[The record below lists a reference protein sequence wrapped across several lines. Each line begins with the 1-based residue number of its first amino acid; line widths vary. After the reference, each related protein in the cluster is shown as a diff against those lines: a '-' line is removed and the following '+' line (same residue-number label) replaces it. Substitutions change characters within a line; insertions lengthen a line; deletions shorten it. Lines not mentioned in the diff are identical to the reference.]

1 MKSTF
6 LTTLLTASSLA
17 AAQTTQRTT
26 PPVRIP
32 ANAPAARPQA
42 PSANPQPQLAADE
55 PITFNTEPL
64 TIESIGLT
72 MLVPEGAEVVADS
85 MAGNTA
91 ATFQAKDQ
99 SWVIKVQTP
108 RTARKDLS
116 LAKLVDE
123 AVQQLLDAHRVLEV
137 DPTKNVA
144 KEAPKAA
151 AVVLSRD
158 PAPGQKLT
166 IRNEGNDLPI
176 ERCYVELPP
185 MLQKQDPV
193 VRGFTAARIGQDQF
207 ITFELFTTK
216 SKFER
221 ARTIYELT
229 VGGAKFADTVKARE
243 ARAAMVTAGVKF
255 FDTVTRDDIQ
265 SIVSA
270 QPERFERLYKPSK
283 TGKRMDDVEVG
294 YRRVRTSTGREAGA
308 SREGWIVR
316 IDARFLQNESVVDS
330 QSIFHMAYDRQE
342 ENWSV
347 LMTIRSGGMAPKDKD
362 GKRKALATDQTHSE
376 TGARYKDK
384 MQVLVSSPGEQPK
397 TIQPQIMGEGYIS
410 RVESYLLPQLLV
422 RKGVPLEYGFYAYQS
437 QAERITLRKDS
448 LERPKSDSLPWK
460 LTTRLAEGMPE
471 TTSYYQPDGTLTKGD
486 AGTGIVS
493 EIIPLTELIDLWKK
507 KGLPMD

>member
-1 MKSTF
+1 MKTCI
-6 LTTLLTASSLA
+6 LAATILATTA
-17 AAQTTQRTT
+17 AAQTTPRNNPVRVPAHVPPTPPAPTT
-26 PPVRIP
+26 P
-32 ANAPAARPQA
+32 
-42 PSANPQPQLAADE
+42 SDE
-55 PITFNTEPL
+55 PITFNTDPL

-72 MLVPEGAEVVADS
+72 MLVPEGSDVVADS

-116 LAKLVDE
+116 LTKLVDE

-144 KEAPKAA
+144 KENTQAA
-151 AVVLSRD
+151 AVVLARE
-158 PAPGQKLT
+158 PAAGQELT
-166 IRNEGNDLPI
+166 IRNDGNDLPI

-216 SKFER
+216 SKFAR
-221 ARTIYELT
+221 ARQVYEMT
-229 VGGAKFADTVKARE
+229 VGGAKFADTSKARE

-255 FDTVTRDDIQ
+255 FDGLTKDDIQ
-265 SIVSA
+265 SLVSE

-283 TGKRMDDVEVG
+283 TGNRMDDVEVG
-294 YRRVRTSTGREAGA
+294 YRRVRMSTGREAGA

-347 LMTIRSGGMAPKDKD
+347 LMTIRTAGLGPKDKN
-362 GKRKALATDQTHSE
+362 GKRKALPTDQTHSE

-384 MQVLVSSPGEQPK
+384 MQVLVSSPGQQPK

-410 RVESYLLPQLLV
+410 RVESFLLPQLLV
-422 RKGVPLEYGFYAYQS
+422 RKAMPLTYGFYAYQS
-437 QAERITLRKDS
+437 QSERITLRRDT

-460 LTTRLAEGMPE
+460 LTTRLAEGMPD
-471 TTSYYQPDGTLTKGD
+471 TSSYYQDKTGTLTKGD

-493 EIIPLTELIDLWKK
+493 EIVPLTELIDIWKR